1 MTKITREV
9 YSVSRQAHPFM
20 AVAWMLNKADY
31 RPVFVNSRGG
41 NAEFVER
48 GKSFAT
54 EQECHEWI
62 TEKYKVSKV
71 TIEIG

>member
-1 MTKITREV
+1 
-9 YSVSRQAHPFM
+9 M

-48 GKSFAT
+48 GKSFLT
-54 EQECHEWI
+54 EKECHDWI
-62 TEKYKVSKV
+62 AENYKVSKV